1 MSMFSAD
8 FFDNVS
14 GRRGLHI
21 FDVVRV
27 WMEESFADLR
37 VDLVVEHWAVRDDA
51 ALLDSVTA

>member
-1 MSMFSAD
+1 MSMFSDD

-14 GRRGLHI
+14 GRRGLYI